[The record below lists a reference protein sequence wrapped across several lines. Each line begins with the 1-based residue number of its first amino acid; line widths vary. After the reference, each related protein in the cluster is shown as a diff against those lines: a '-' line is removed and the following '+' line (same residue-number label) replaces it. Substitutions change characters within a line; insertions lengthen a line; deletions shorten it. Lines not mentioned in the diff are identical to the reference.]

1 MIKRNNA
8 MALLK
13 RIYTEDNTGIY
24 AEYWKISE
32 INSNWLTD
40 KIEIVIS
47 GFFNQDARLNGKN
60 PIMKKVVY
68 ALGSD
73 ARIYFSAIAMQPEGI
88 DIIRE
93 AYNFVKRV
101 DSDFFYAEDV

>member
-1 MIKRNNA
+1 

-13 RIYTEDNTGIY
+13 RIYTEDNTGVY

-47 GFFNQDARLNGKN
+47 GFFDEASRRNNKN
-60 PIMKKVVY
+60 PLLKKTVY
-68 ALGSD
+68 ALGD
-73 ARIYFSAIAMQPEGI
+73 QARIYFSAISMQPEGI
-88 DIIRE
+88 DIIQE
-93 AYNFVKRV
+93 AYNFTKLV
-101 DSDFFYAEDV
+101 DLSFADAVDVLE